1 MEVMLFVSFKIQ
13 ENELK
18 KYMIDISKGN
28 ELALEQF
35 YEKYGQLLLALIY
48 SIVKNRESSE
58 EALQDVLMAI
68 VNRNAD
74 NPMENARG
82 WLFKVIKNLSQKKA
96 KEDWLMENEAVS
108 ENDEMISVDSISDHI
123 DNSVDYIEALD
134 ALDEIEQQCVMLHI
148 FYQMKLPQVAK
159 TLGMPYKKVCN
170 KYDYA
175 IRKLKKYY
183 EEGKCQI

>member
-1 MEVMLFVSFKIQ
+1 MLLGILKFQ
-13 ENELK
+13 EEELSDYIK
-18 KYMIDISKGN
+18 EISSGN
-28 ELALEQF
+28 EAVLRKF
-35 YEKYGQLLLALIY
+35 YDDYGQLILAMIRVY
-48 SIVKNRESSE
+48 VKSKESGE
-58 EALQDVLMAI
+58 EVLQDVLMAI
-68 VNRNAD
+68 VMHKSYIPITNAK
-74 NPMENARG
+74 A

-183 EEGKCQI
+183 EEWKCQI